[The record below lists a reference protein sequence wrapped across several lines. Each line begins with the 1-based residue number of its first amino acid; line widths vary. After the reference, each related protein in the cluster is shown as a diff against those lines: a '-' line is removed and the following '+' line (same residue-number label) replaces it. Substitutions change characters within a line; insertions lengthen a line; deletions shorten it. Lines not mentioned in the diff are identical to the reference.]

1 MERTETGEDCSP
13 TREPSQGQRNNPVSC
28 SPRVTGKKMLI
39 FLWKFPQTLSMFV
52 THSGHS
58 TRCDGT
64 GEVSSV
70 SAASRGGPVQ
80 LSAAS

>member
-13 TREPSQGQRNNPVSC
+13 TREPSQGAEEQPCFLQPPCHR
-28 SPRVTGKKMLI
+28 KKKLI